1 MGGWTGVTK
10 KENRH
15 WHWVFIL
22 DGMTDL
28 LSFTFK
34 D

>member
-10 KENRH
+10 KENR
-15 WHWVFIL
+15 HWVFIL

>member
-1 MGGWTGVTK
+1 MGGWIGVTK
-10 KENRH
+10 EKR
-15 WHWVFIL
+15 HWVFIL

-28 LSFTFK
+28 LSFAFK